1 MNKIIALKDNF
12 TLQIIPDTWEKDIN
26 VCLIDEVNDTVTKLA
41 TWKGG
46 KWTSESPIGMGKM
59 FDVIKRYPKVKRL
72 IKETFK
78 ELKESTVPQTKT
90 ITRTWNCFH
99 RRVNVKIH
107 NIIK

>member
-1 MNKIIALKDNF
+1 MTKLIALKDNF

-59 FDVIKRYPKVKRL
+59 FDVIKHYIL
-72 IKETFK
+72 IQI
-78 ELKESTVPQTKT
+78 S
-90 ITRTWNCFH
+90 FH
-99 RRVNVKIH
+99 L
-107 NIIK
+107 